1 MSFNLEQALEDAL
14 QLGEE
19 GRWEE
24 MAELLTRA
32 LQEDADEPYVLGW
45 LGVAHRELG
54 QDGIAYEYFKRCWQN
69 DPLDPQLLAM
79 CGSGLA
85 AFDDPDAEAALR
97 AAALT
102 GPNEPIARMQYGAY
116 LAREGLFDQALEHLN
131 AAVELEP
138 EDPIARGELAV
149 AHALKGDHARAAQAF
164 EHTLELAPEDS
175 WSRVLLGLVQL
186 EIKEAER
193 AAETLIRAA
202 EERAEDAEAQVL
214 AALAAAAVGWEDA
227 ATDIIAR
234 AEYAEEA
241 VDAELLEEAR
251 ERIDESAE
259 SSASFLQD
267 VLAPAALHDRLH
279 QPI

>member
-1 MSFNLEQALEDAL
+1 MSFDVEQALEDAL

-24 MAELLTRA
+24 MAALLERA
-32 LQEDADEPYVLGW
+32 LKEDAEEPYVLGW

-54 QDGIAYEYFKRCWQN
+54 NDGIAYEYFKQCWQN
-69 DPLDPQLLAM
+69 DPLDPQLLAL
-79 CGSGLA
+79 CGAGLA

-102 GPNEPIARMQYGAY
+102 GPDVAIARLQYGAY
-116 LAREGLFDQALEHLN
+116 LAREGLFDQALDHLN

-138 EDPIARGELAV
+138 EDPIMRGELAV
-149 AHALKGDHARAAQAF
+149 AHALKGDHRRAAEKF
-164 EHTLELAPEDS
+164 EETLELEPEDS

-186 EIKEAER
+186 ELKESER

-202 EERAEDAEAQVL
+202 EERTDDAEAQIL
-214 AALAAAAVGWEDA
+214 AALAAASVGWEDA

-234 AEYAEEA
+234 AEYAEES
-241 VDAELLEEAR
+241 VDTELLEETR
-251 ERIDESAE
+251 ERIEDGAD
-259 SSASFLQD
+259 AAGSFLQD
-267 VLAPAALHDRLH
+267 VVAPAALHDRLH

>member
-1 MSFNLEQALEDAL
+1 MDPERALEEAL
-14 QLGEE
+14 ELGEE
-19 GRWEE
+19 GRWDE
-24 MAELLTRA
+24 MADLLARA
-32 LQEDADEPYVLGW
+32 LEEDPEEPYVLGW
-45 LGVAHRELG
+45 LGVAHREMG
-54 QDGIAYEYFKRCWQN
+54 NDGAAYEYFKRCWQN

-79 CGSGLA
+79 CGAGLA

-102 GPNEPIARMQYGAY
+102 GPDVPIARLQYGAY
-116 LAREGLFDQALEHLN
+116 LAREGLFDQALDHLR

-149 AHALKGDHARAAQAF
+149 AHALKGDHPRAAETF
-164 EHTLELAPEDS
+164 EETLELAPEDS

-186 EIKEAER
+186 EMEEDEH

-202 EERAEDAEAQVL
+202 EERTEDAEAQIL
-214 AALAAAAVGWEDA
+214 AALAAASVGWEDA
-227 ATDIIAR
+227 AADVIAR

-251 ERIDESAE
+251 ERVDDGAD
-259 SSASFLQD
+259 AARSFLRD
-267 VLAPAALHDRLH
+267 VVGPAALHDRLH